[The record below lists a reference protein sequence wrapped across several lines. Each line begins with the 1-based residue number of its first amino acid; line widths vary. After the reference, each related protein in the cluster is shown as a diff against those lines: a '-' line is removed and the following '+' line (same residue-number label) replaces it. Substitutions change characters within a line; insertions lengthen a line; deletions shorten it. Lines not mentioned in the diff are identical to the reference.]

1 MGRVTTY
8 MMGAFVIW
16 IVVTATLFASLVIWR
31 GSHLHRRLKL
41 GDLHWKAAIILAAL
55 LALLPAFVF
64 DHLSK
69 GTVDIPAGIAERHGV
84 PVLPPKSGE

>member
-1 MGRVTTY
+1 
-8 MMGAFVIW
+8 MGAFLIW
-16 IVVTATLFASLVIWR
+16 IVVTATLFAGLVVWR
-31 GSHLHRRLKL
+31 ESHLHRRLKL

-69 GTVDIPAGIAERHGV
+69 STVDIPAGIAERAGV
-84 PVLPPKSGE
+84 HVSPPKSGV